1 MKKYYYYLLFCLFIT
16 LISVESCSKDK
27 DDDLVATPEIALNK
41 PSLILEKGKGERL
54 IASFTP
60 ADTPNQ
66 GHTWSSS
73 APNIASVDE
82 TGMVSAVDLG
92 ESIITVTA
100 LNGKKTAK
108 CLVTVTDKIINVTG
122 VSLEETDA
130 SMVAGEH
137 LQLKV
142 IIEPSTAT
150 DKSVTWSSSD
160 NKVVS
165 VDEQG
170 MVTAITEGE
179 SSITAKTNDGE
190 KTASCKIKV
199 RAKGVDISK
208 PEISDI
214 TSISAFITGT
224 IKPFGVKIQEGGIC
238 YSTSQSPT
246 VDNPKVV
253 LTGDEVSYT
262 LVNLE
267 PSTTYYG
274 RFYAIVDGSVK
285 YGDQAT
291 FTTEVPV
298 EISEPKVSSIT
309 TNTAYVEGTIKT
321 FGLQTE
327 ETGICYSTSQMPTIN
342 ETKVV
347 LSNTSIA
354 YTLNELAQETTYYV
368 RIYAKIKGEVHYG
381 EQGTFS
387 TTGVIKTHFESTDIY
402 RDKITL
408 VSPGV
413 AGVNT
418 INVCYG
424 KFNNPK
430 ITDNVTT
437 ATKGVDGKYH
447 VTLAGLDEGTTYYM
461 RPYSRV
467 GSVVEYYEDEISVQ
481 TMGKDF
487 YISRKV
493 DRYEKYDWFDQQ
505 QIKYTRYK
513 AYYTYTY
520 NIKLTGTYLVETP
533 YSSITIAK
541 STDYSESI
549 YIKNGTG
556 TFAVKQELGVWSYEG
571 ASTYIDFL
579 SDEEI
584 LFTNIENKL
593 RYHLIVPQKCY
604 VRSY

>member
-238 YSTSQSPT
+238 YSTSQ
-246 VDNPKVV
+246 
-253 LTGDEVSYT
+253 
-262 LVNLE
+262 
-267 PSTTYYG
+267 
-274 RFYAIVDGSVK
+274 
-285 YGDQAT
+285 
-291 FTTEVPV
+291 
-298 EISEPKVSSIT
+298 
-309 TNTAYVEGTIKT
+309 
-321 FGLQTE
+321 
-327 ETGICYSTSQMPTIN
+327 MPTIN

-387 TTGVIKTHFESTDIY
+387 TTGVIKTHFEPTDIY

>member
-1 MKKYYYYLLFCLFIT
+1 MKKNCYYLLFCLFIT

-27 DDDLVATPEIALNK
+27 DDDLVATPEITLNK
-41 PSLILEKGKGERL
+41 TSLILEKGKGERL

-60 ADTPNQ
+60 TDTPNQ

-73 APNIASVDE
+73 APDIASVDE
-82 TGMVSAVDLG
+82 TGMVSAIGLG

-160 NKVVS
+160 NKVAS

-179 SSITAKTNDGE
+179 NYITAKTNDGE
-190 KTASCKIKV
+190 KTASCKVKV

-214 TSISAFITGT
+214 TSISAFIVGT
-224 IKPFGVKIQEGGIC
+224 IKPFGVKIQESGIC

-246 VDNPKVV
+246 VDNPKVA

-267 PSTTYYG
+267 PSTTYYA
-274 RFYAIVDGSVK
+274 RFYAIVDGAVK
-285 YGDQAT
+285 YGDQAM

-368 RIYAKIKGEVHYG
+368 RIYAKIKEEVHYG

-387 TTGVIKTHFESTDIY
+387 TTGVIKTHFEPTDIY

-413 AGVNT
+413 TGVAT

-424 KFNNPK
+424 KSANPK
-430 ITDNVTT
+430 ITDNIMTV
-437 ATKGVDGKYH
+437 AKGSDGKYH
-447 VTLAGLDEGTTYYM
+447 LNLTSLEGATTYYI
-461 RPYSRV
+461 RAYNRN
-467 GSVVEYYEDEISVQ
+467 GSTVEYYDDEVSVQ
-481 TMGKDF
+481 TIGK
-487 YISRKV
+487 
-493 DRYEKYDWFDQQ
+493 EFDVTQVSFTATKSDVEYTPIYRQ
-505 QIKYTRYK
+505 WYRLSLLYNYSIKTK
-513 AYYTYTY
+513 
-520 NIKLTGTYLVETP
+520 GTYLVETIGGGSLTKTGS
-533 YSSITIAK
+533 YSS
-541 STDYSESI
+541 SI
-549 YIKNGTG
+549 YLEAGVG
-556 TFAVKQELGVWSYEG
+556 SFTFMRDKAQYEDSWPDASYYY
-571 ASTYIDFL
+571 ASS
-579 SDEEI
+579 SDI
-584 LFTNIENKL
+584 QFTNIDTKI
-593 RYHLIVPQKCY
+593 RYHLTVKR
-604 VRSY
+604 VSFRKA

>member
-27 DDDLVATPEIALNK
+27 DDDFVATPEIALNK

-73 APNIASVDE
+73 APNIASIDE

-150 DKSVTWSSSD
+150 NKTVTWRSSD
-160 NKVVS
+160 NKVAS

-170 MVTAITEGE
+170 VVTAITEGE
-179 SSITAKTNDGE
+179 STITAKTNDGE

-208 PEISDI
+208 PEVSDI
-214 TSISAFITGT
+214 TSISAFVAGT
-224 IKPFGVKIQEGGIC
+224 IKPFGVKIQEAGIC

-246 VDNPKVV
+246 VDNQKIA
-253 LTGDEVSYT
+253 LTGDEASYT
-262 LVNLE
+262 LINLK
-267 PSTTYYG
+267 PSTTYYA
-274 RFYAIVDGSVK
+274 RFYAIVDSSVK
-285 YGDQAT
+285 YGDQAM

-327 ETGICYSTSQMPTIN
+327 ETGICYSTSLMPTIN

-347 LSNTSIA
+347 LSNTNIA

-368 RIYAKIKGEVHYG
+368 RIYAKIKGEVYYG
-381 EQGTFS
+381 QQGTFS
-387 TTGVIKTHFESTDIY
+387 TTGVIKTHFEPTDIY

-413 AGVNT
+413 AGVTT

-424 KFNNPK
+424 KSANPK
-430 ITDNVTT
+430 ITDNIMT
-437 ATKGVDGKYH
+437 ATKGSDGKYH
-447 VTLAGLDEGTTYYM
+447 LNLTSLEDGTTYYI
-461 RPYSRV
+461 RAYNRNDLT
-467 GSVVEYYEDEISVQ
+467 VEYYDDEVSVQ
-481 TMGKDF
+481 TIGKDF
-487 YISRKV
+487 DVTQTSFTAAKSDVEYAPIYRQWYRLSLL
-493 DRYEKYDWFDQQ
+493 YN
-505 QIKYTRYK
+505 
-513 AYYTYTY
+513 Y
-520 NIKLTGTYLVETP
+520 NIKTKGTYLVETKGGGSLTKTGS
-533 YSSITIAK
+533 YSS
-541 STDYSESI
+541 SI
-549 YIKNGTG
+549 YLEAGSG
-556 TFAVKQELGVWSYEG
+556 SFTFMRDKAQYEDSWPYASYYY
-571 ASTYIDFL
+571 ASS
-579 SDEEI
+579 SDI
-584 LFTNIENKL
+584 QFTNLDTKI
-593 RYHLIVPQKCY
+593 RYHLTVKS
-604 VRSY
+604 VSFRKV